1 MEKKLVSFVASAL
14 LVSSAMAAPNIAT
27 DGTGDYLVAPMFS
40 TLNGYETKLVLMNT
54 DNEHAYLV
62 RGVVRRAKDSLELV
76 DFTIMLSPGDVWE
89 GKIIDD
95 KVISTDDSNWRPNLN
110 ELITKKCKEQGLAED
125 ECKIGYVDFYV
136 FSELNN
142 AKPEVAAAFKD
153 SNYTAAYQTSTVNVT
168 SIDKPTLKSLFVAA
182 LGAEN
187 AQEGT
192 GRTADP
198 TYVVAPSQ
206 INNDAIGGYVTI
218 SSVKSDTLYAT
229 LPLFAFE
236 HTREEGQTLQ
246 APGFCP
252 GEGSNPENYFGS
264 LSAMDAILNLIR
276 YKYASI
282 PFNLENG
289 DAQMVFTF
297 ILDFYEGEQIRSF
310 KQNFRNMTEKY
321 PIQKGCLEGQALV
334 DYINEKYKD
343 MQDPTIS
350 PYFPPKCEIEESSY
364 TFTMKNEV
372 ATLTISQQLKYER
385 QKTYKRIITY
395 TAKDNGRKQVAEI
408 LQWND
413 VNLTD
418 YTSGMYQVHDIQNK
432 PIYGQ
437 ARYGG
442 NLKAAYI
449 PTYFEIRKIGGK
461 QFLNWNYAIPN
472 K

>member
-40 TLNGYETKLVLMNT
+40 TIEGYETKLKLMNT

-62 RGVVRRAKDSLELV
+62 RGVVRRYGDSAELV

-89 GKIIDD
+89 GKIVDD
-95 KVISTDDSNWRPNLN
+95 KIISTDDSNWRSNLN
-110 ELITKKCKEQGLAED
+110 ELITKKCIEQNLSD
-125 ECKIGYVDFYV
+125 QECKRGYVEFYV
-136 FSELNN
+136 LAELNN
-142 AKPEVAAAFKD
+142 AKPEVAAAFKK
-153 SNYTAAYQTSTVNVT
+153 SNYSAAYQTTTVNVT
-168 SIDKPTLKSLFVAA
+168 SIDKPQLKSLFVAA

-187 AQEGT
+187 AQEGIE
-192 GRTADP
+192 RTADT
-198 TYVVAPSQ
+198 TYVVDPSQ
-206 INNDAIGGYVTI
+206 INNDAIGGYVTL
-218 SSVKSDTLYAT
+218 SSVKSDTLYTT

-236 HTREEGQTLQ
+236 HTRETGQSLQ
-246 APGFCP
+246 AQGFAP
-252 GEGSNPENYFGS
+252 GEVSRPENYFGS
-264 LSAMDAILNLIR
+264 LSAIDDILNLIR

-297 ILDFYEGEQIRSF
+297 ILDHYEGDQIRSF

-321 PIQKGCLEGQALV
+321 PIQNKCLKGQALI

-343 MQDPTIS
+343 LQDPTIS
-350 PYFPPKCEIEESSY
+350 PYYPPKCEIKETSY

-372 ATLTISQQLKYER
+372 ANLQISEQLKYET
-385 QKTYKRIITY
+385 QKKYTRIITY
-395 TAKDNGRKQVAEI
+395 TAKDNIRKKVPEP

-418 YTSGMYQVHDIQNK
+418 YTSGMYQVHNIQNK

-437 ARYGG
+437 AQYGG

-461 QFLNWNYAIPN
+461 EFLTWNYAIMN